1 MGMLWFNFILGLKF
15 IFFFFW
21 GGGGG
26 VIKIV
31 NYYNYFLKKEKHNI
45 YSSRTTGINNGD
57 VFCGLKI
64 NCIFSPRKKQ
74 RKRSWGLIL
83 TGGPVP

>member
-26 VIKIV
+26 VFTIG
-31 NYYNYFLKKEKHNI
+31 I
-45 YSSRTTGINNGD
+45 YDNE
-57 VFCGLKI
+57 F
-64 NCIFSPRKKQ
+64 
-74 RKRSWGLIL
+74 
-83 TGGPVP
+83 